1 MNTRLVAIGILIG
14 LSLVAGIRSA
24 RPGQTSASKRI
35 GQVKHLK
42 DFQVVEFRRYTV
54 KEGEREHFA
63 QYFESYFPEAFE
75 QLGSIAVGTFFER
88 KDPSHFT
95 WIRAFHNMDDRAR
108 INAEFYYGPLWR
120 EHAATMNSLM
130 TDSNNVLLLKS
141 LEPERS
147 VAVYPA
153 VDPVTEP
160 QRAQGVVVAEIF
172 TIQVNGLAEFVRQAD
187 PVFASYREAGAREAA
202 VLVSFE
208 GPNNFPQ
215 LPVRTDGPHMLWLG
229 VLRNDDDLDKRL
241 KPLVER
247 SAKTLSATGLL
258 RVAPEFVVLDP
269 THRSRLRW
277 LPEEGK

>member
-1 MNTRLVAIGILIG
+1 MKTLLLTLALIAG
-14 LSLVAGIRSA
+14 LFLSFGSERA
-24 RPGQTSASKRI
+24 QTDQGSVTPSIA
-35 GQVKHLK
+35 QVKHLK
-42 DFQVVEFRRYTV
+42 DFQVVEFRRYTI
-54 KEGEREHFA
+54 KEGERAHFA

-95 WIRAFHNMDDRAR
+95 WIRAFHNMDDRAK

-147 VAVYPA
+147 IAVYPA

-160 QRAQGVVVAEIF
+160 QGAQGVVVAEIF
-172 TIQVNGLAEFVRQAD
+172 TIQANGLDEFVRQAD

-208 GPNNFPQ
+208 GANNFPQ

-241 KPLVER
+241 KPLVEH
-247 SAKTLSATGLL
+247 SVNKLSATGLL
-258 RVAPEFVVLDP
+258 RGVPEFVVLDP

-277 LPEEGK
+277 LSEEGK